1 MSDYRSSHSALD
13 RRTVLRAGVALAAFG
28 FSAPAFAAAN
38 PIGNA
43 KIEGEGPAVKLAP
56 KSGPY
61 RIGFSNGFSGN
72 SWRAMCIAAVRAE
85 AELLKAD
92 VKDLIIVDGQGDIN
106 KQVNDLE
113 TLANQGV
120 DAILCIPNSGSA
132 VVPALRDATRSGIV
146 TVPFN
151 LPVDG
156 EAWTG
161 YLGTDPEKKGRA
173 LGAWLDKALGG
184 KGKIVALG
192 GIPGN
197 SYTAACWKGAQSAFS
212 PGIEVLTFKDA
223 NWEEDKAKV
232 VMADLIAAYPEIDG
246 VWCDG
251 AQDAAGAMK
260 ALLAANRPLVPVTG
274 DDYNGLLK
282 LFKAEKPKQPK
293 FDIGLMSEPTW
304 ESALALRTAVQ
315 ILKGD
320 EVRKRQIIEPVLITA
335 ANYEKYIRPD
345 LPDGVFTDTSLS
357 DDELKAIFK

>member
-1 MSDYRSSHSALD
+1 MNASDIGSNGLA
-13 RRTVLRAGVALAAFG
+13 RRTLLKAGVALGAVGIAG
-28 FSAPAFAAAN
+28 RAFAAIN
-38 PIGNA
+38 PIGAA
-43 KIEGEGPAVKLAP
+43 KIENQGGMVSVPAK
-56 KSGPY
+56 KGPY
-61 RIGFSNGFSGN
+61 HIGFSNGFSGN
-72 SWRAMCIAAVRAE
+72 SWRAMCIAAVKAE
-85 AELLKAD
+85 AEILKDD

-120 DAILCIPNSGSA
+120 DAILCIANSGSS
-132 VVPALRDATRSGIV
+132 VVPALRDATKSGIV

-151 LPVDG
+151 LPADG
-156 EAWTG
+156 EAWTA
-161 YLGTDPEKKGRA
+161 YVGTDPVIKGKT

-197 SYTAACWKGAQSAFS
+197 SYTAACWKGAQEAFS
-212 PGIEVLTFKDA
+212 PGIQVLAFKDA
-223 NWEEDKAKV
+223 FWEEDKAKV

-282 LFKAEKPKQPK
+282 LYKAEKPKQPK

-304 ESALALRTAVQ
+304 ESAVALRTAVQ
-315 ILKGD
+315 LLKG
-320 EVRKRQIIEPVLITA
+320 EKVAKRQILVPELITA
-335 ANYEKYIRPD
+335 ANYEKFLRPT
-345 LPDGVFTDTSLS
+345 LPDGVFDDTSLP